1 VLRVALK
8 DWLNHKFGVLLQ
20 GIPMMQEMYLVI
32 LNNPGNLDQGL
43 LNYKFL
49 CTCKHDLN
57 CTNMDNDCDLKS
69 MQENENL

>member
-1 VLRVALK
+1 
-8 DWLNHKFGVLLQ
+8 
-20 GIPMMQEMYLVI
+20 MMQEMYLVI